1 MNNLEAEQASS
12 FDQPHVHLDKE
23 FQNEDAVNATKNLV
37 WKIKPR
43 TENETVLTVQISFFF

>member
-43 TENETVLTVQISFFF
+43 TENETVLTVQISFF